1 MKRALIYLLVI
12 TVFISCGDNQQK
24 EKVNKLSDT
33 ETKTDSDK
41 KLNEQARQLFG
52 VLPSVA
58 ENPNNVITTE
68 KVELG
73 KKLYFDKRLSKDN
86 TQSCNTCHNL
96 NTFGVDNKPL
106 SVGNDGKLGSRNS
119 PTTLNAALHFAQFWD
134 GREPDV
140 EAQAGGP
147 ILNPVE
153 MAMPSE
159 EAVVKRLSEIDEYVN
174 LFSKAFPEE
183 PSITFDNLKKAIG
196 AFERNLITPSKFDDY
211 IAGNDNALNAK
222 EKKGLQTFIN
232 SGCVSCHSGSL
243 LGGKSFQKFG
253 LFGDYWEFTKSKKID
268 NGRYDV
274 TKNEADK
281 YVFKVPS
288 LRNIEKTAPYFHD
301 GSVQDLGE
309 AIQIMAK
316 DQLGKELTEKQIA
329 EIKDFLKTLNGQVP
343 QDLKNNETVSSK
355 Q

>member
-1 MKRALIYLLVI
+1 MKKVLIYTLVI
-12 TVFISCGDNQQK
+12 TLFISCGDNQQK
-24 EKVNKLSDT
+24 EKDNKLS
-33 ETKTDSDK
+33 ETKKDSFK
-41 KLNEQARQLFG
+41 KLNEQARQLFW

-58 ENPNNVITTE
+58 ENPNNVITAE

-96 NTFGVDNKPL
+96 NTFGVDNQPL

-159 EAVVKRLSEIDEYVN
+159 QAVVKRLSGIDEYVN
-174 LFSKAFPEE
+174 LFSKAFPDD

-196 AFERNLITPSKFDDY
+196 AFERKLITPTKFDDY
-211 IAGNDNALNAK
+211 IAGNDDALNEK

-243 LGGKSFQKFG
+243 LGGNSYQKFG
-253 LFGDYWEFTKSKKID
+253 LFGDYWKFTKSKKID

-316 DQLGKELTEKQIA
+316 DQLGKELTEKEIS
-329 EIKDFLKTLNGQVP
+329 EIKDFLKTLNGNVP
-343 QDLKNNETVSSK
+343 QDLINNEIVTSK